1 MRAFIMA
8 LAAAAVFAVVG
19 AVVLNSIQKPSE
31 TAFTTSS
38 VRI

>member
-1 MRAFIMA
+1 MRAFVMA

-19 AVVLNSIQKPSE
+19 AVALNAIQKPSE